1 MDDIQNLFGDLPS
14 EEDKRLPRILST
26 FGVISNPFPSAGQ
39 SSDHPRMPVDGVDKQ
54 IVNYIRQFEEN
65 GYKSCV
71 ILLVGTQGSGKT
83 NVLNNYQKVLESR
96 YKAQKD
102 HYVIRYYPDPEP
114 TFDTVIR
121 LVFQELGPSQ
131 LHEIITALADK
142 SEGERE
148 GLLEKLRSFELRVL
162 VRKLI
167 GGVGNDT
174 VLSSSVDLAMEW
186 LVGTR
191 LLNRHKAALGVQ
203 FRLDTVES
211 RTQALRDVV
220 HLAAELGLLHGI
232 FLFLD
237 ELEKQEGTL
246 STTYVLK
253 YLSAIRAL
261 IDALPKNLFMM
272 VAITPDA
279 RRRYFSMLP
288 AIAGRW
294 QNGVDL
300 PLLLDVA
307 QAQQLATFY
316 ENRAREE
323 AKASGKV
330 NSSPP
335 KSQSV
340 FTGVEI
346 KDIFDDLFGKAAAR
360 ASKGVTQRDFLNL
373 LHQRTELKFALLAS
387 GSA

>member
-1 MDDIQNLFGDLPS
+1 
-14 EEDKRLPRILST
+14 
-26 FGVISNPFPSAGQ
+26 
-39 SSDHPRMPVDGVDKQ
+39 
-54 IVNYIRQFEEN
+54 
-65 GYKSCV
+65 
-71 ILLVGTQGSGKT
+71 
-83 NVLNNYQKVLESR
+83 
-96 YKAQKD
+96 
-102 HYVIRYYPDPEP
+102 
-114 TFDTVIR
+114 
-121 LVFQELGPSQ
+121 
-131 LHEIITALADK
+131 
-142 SEGERE
+142 
-148 GLLEKLRSFELRVL
+148 
-162 VRKLI
+162 
-167 GGVGNDT
+167 
-174 VLSSSVDLAMEW
+174 
-186 LVGTR
+186 
-191 LLNRHKAALGVQ
+191 
-203 FRLDTVES
+203 
-211 RTQALRDVV
+211 
-220 HLAAELGLLHGI
+220 
-232 FLFLD
+232 
-237 ELEKQEGTL
+237 
-246 STTYVLK
+246 
-253 YLSAIRAL
+253 
-261 IDALPKNLFMM
+261 M